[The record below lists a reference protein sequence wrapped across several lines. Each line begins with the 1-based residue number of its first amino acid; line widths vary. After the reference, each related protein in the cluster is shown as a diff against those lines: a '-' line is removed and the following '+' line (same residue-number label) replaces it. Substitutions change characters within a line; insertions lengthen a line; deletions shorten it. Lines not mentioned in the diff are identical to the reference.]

1 MAVDW
6 ESGELSEG
14 EEGQLEVI
22 HALAPSA
29 RDAAELLSISSL
41 RRFGLLY
48 PIWKGCT
55 DTLCCVAMGINRN
68 DLKAQQLLE
77 KFLKKGARLSPPAR
91 SKNEA
96 VEPDRGKKAIVRGGG
111 ATDVEEA
118 EDRGGQ
124 EGAIVPS
131 STTHSKRMKDFLD
144 TTRLVL
150 SGEMSWQGLV
160 GNESTYATS
169 TAMAFKQSVR
179 GRSDRLLPLSSAR
192 HNNKR

>member
-48 PIWKGCT
+48 PI
-55 DTLCCVAMGINRN
+55 LEAMGINRN

-179 GRSDRLLPLSSAR
+179 FPGPDL
-192 HNNKR
+192 

>member
-48 PIWKGCT
+48 PI
-55 DTLCCVAMGINRN
+55 LEAMGINRN

-96 VEPDRGKKAIVRGGG
+96 VEPVASMGQAEGRSLCNRGGRIVG
-111 ATDVEEA
+111 KRPLSEE
-118 EDRGGQ
+118 G
-124 EGAIVPS
+124 VPPM
-131 STTHSKRMKDFLD
+131 SKRPR
-144 TTRLVL
+144 TEEGRRER
-150 SGEMSWQGLV
+150 SSPRRPHIR
-160 GNESTYATS
+160 
-169 TAMAFKQSVR
+169 R
-179 GRSDRLLPLSSAR
+179 G
-192 HNNKR
+192 